1 MAEIKTESCEK
12 GMLICMKNTKTVV
25 LIVFMAMMLVVSSGC
40 LGDKSSDTIKKWEP
54 KNKEDAAVIGMLT
67 RDSGYSVVE
76 FETSKE
82 MKNVSLGYDYYK
94 GGKFIKDCK
103 CGRVEQIEN
112 SKTEGLAGVAFEEGK
127 YITFYSEKE
136 GGGGSVTGDL
146 EGWEKGDASGL
157 GFAGL
162 EDEKAFVLGEKC
174 YIAAYVSGGNLADPD
189 TMLGDK
195 ELLKKNKKSWF
206 FYVKIK

>member
-1 MAEIKTESCEK
+1 
-12 GMLICMKNTKTVV
+12 MKRTKAVV
-25 LIVFMAMMLVVSSGC
+25 LIVFMAMIMVVSSGC
-40 LGDKSSDTIKKWEP
+40 VGDKSSDTIKKWEP

-127 YITFYSEKE
+127 YITFYSEKKAAVVLSQVILKD
-136 GGGGSVTGDL
+136 GKKVMQV
-146 EGWEKGDASGL
+146 GWDSR
-157 GFAGL
+157 
-162 EDEKAFVLGEKC
+162 VLR
-174 YIAAYVSGGNLADPD
+174 
-189 TMLGDK
+189 T
-195 ELLKKNKKSWF
+195 KKHLF
-206 FYVKIK
+206 